1 MPIHS
6 IYIMLINII
15 TYIFMCVCVCDVQGK
30 DQSVAEAHTSV
41 PQGQIST
48 RAAQE
53 MEVVRALGKDLS
65 SLQG

>member
-1 MPIHS
+1 M
-6 IYIMLINII
+6 MLINII
-15 TYIFMCVCVCDVQGK
+15 TYISMCVCDVQGK
-30 DQSVAEAHTSV
+30 DQSVAETHTSA
-41 PQGQIST
+41 PQDQIRA